1 MVDVLAKHKE
11 WMTKHFEEMH
21 EQLRSD
27 YANTV
32 KQSDIAI
39 AEKIVRVLK

>member
-11 WMTKHFEEMH
+11 WMSKHFEELH
-21 EQLRSD
+21 EHVRSD

-32 KQSDIAI
+32 KQSDAAV